1 VIDLGARF
9 KGARTFV
16 EDVSGVIPS
25 FYQDA
30 GQELSNWIA
39 KAPTIKTEK
48 ILGSNSPKE
57 QAAPTI
63 FSNIFS
69 KTK

>member
-16 EDVSGVIPS
+16 EDVSGVMPS
-25 FYQDA
+25 FDQDT

-48 ILGSNSPKE
+48 ILMSNSPKE
-57 QAAPTI
+57 QAAPTV
-63 FSNIFS
+63 FSSLFS
-69 KTK
+69 KA